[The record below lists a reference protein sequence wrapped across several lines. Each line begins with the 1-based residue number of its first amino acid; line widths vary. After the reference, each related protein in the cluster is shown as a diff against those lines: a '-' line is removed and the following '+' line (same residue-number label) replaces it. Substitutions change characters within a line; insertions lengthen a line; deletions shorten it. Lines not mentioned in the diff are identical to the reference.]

1 MSTVVSHRYD
11 TSSRIGQPGSTL
23 NRVVRLVG
31 DNRRVIDFG
40 SGPGVVASQLAHHGC
55 DITVVDGD
63 RDALRIASGH
73 ASRAYCLD
81 LNDPSWPLQLET
93 GDRYQVVV
101 LADVLEHLADP
112 AAVLASAAKLLTD
125 DGYVV
130 LSLPNVSHNGVIASL
145 WQGSFNYSDTGILDR
160 THVHFFSAADLGPLL
175 ERASLILEHIEFV
188 TTHPLHTEFA
198 DAWDSLPVRGKL
210 ALSSNRYGNV
220 YQFVLRA
227 RPKSAGIEG
236 VSLDRVRVPRLQN
249 ALWIDVRHALARIAR
264 RFHLIP

>member
-1 MSTVVSHRYD
+1 MSAVVSHRYD
-11 TSSRIGQPGSTL
+11 TSSRITQPGSTL

-40 SGPGVVASQLAHHGC
+40 SGPGVVASQLAHQGC

-63 RDALRIASGH
+63 RDALRLASGH

-81 LNDPSWPLQLET
+81 LNDPDWPQQLET

-101 LADVLEHLADP
+101 LADVLEHLTDP
-112 AAVLASAAKLLTD
+112 DAVLASAAKLLTD

-145 WQGSFNYSDTGILDR
+145 WQGAFKYSDTGILDR
-160 THVHFFSAADLGPLL
+160 THVHFFSAQDLEPML
-175 ERASLILEHIEFV
+175 ERASLVLEHVEFV

-198 DAWDSLPVRGKL
+198 QAWDSLPLSARM
-210 ALSSNRYGNV
+210 ALKSNRYGNV

-227 RPKSAGIEG
+227 RPMSAGAKPL
-236 VSLDRVRVPRLQN
+236 SLDSVRVPRVRN
-249 ALWIDVRHALARIAR
+249 ALWIDVRHSLARVAR
-264 RFHLIP
+264 RHHLIA